1 MDNRQLAMRN
11 RSMIGR
17 TRSRRCD
24 QNMKT
29 LGITKS
35 PYNERGERRRERYQK
50 VTERERK
57 RYEKARRNGMRSRGV
72 ERVRRK
78 RRRR

>member
-1 MDNRQLAMRN
+1 
-11 RSMIGR
+11 
-17 TRSRRCD
+17 
-24 QNMKT
+24 MKT

-57 RYEKARRNGMRSRGV
+57 RYEKARRNGMCGKGN
-72 ERVRRK
+72 ERIRRK